1 MRVIK
6 SASNASVWKGI
17 GYYQAK
23 KVYDI
28 EKINEKEYKSKVKGS
43 DTIYSIFLN
52 LAQPKKLTCEC
63 PHAKDRKV
71 ICKHIVATYFT
82 LFLKRNRFFMMK

>member
-28 EKINEKEYKSKVKGS
+28 EKINEKEYKSKAKGS
-43 DTIYSIFLN
+43 DTIYSIF
-52 LAQPKKLTCEC
+52 
-63 PHAKDRKV
+63 
-71 ICKHIVATYFT
+71 
-82 LFLKRNRFFMMK
+82 